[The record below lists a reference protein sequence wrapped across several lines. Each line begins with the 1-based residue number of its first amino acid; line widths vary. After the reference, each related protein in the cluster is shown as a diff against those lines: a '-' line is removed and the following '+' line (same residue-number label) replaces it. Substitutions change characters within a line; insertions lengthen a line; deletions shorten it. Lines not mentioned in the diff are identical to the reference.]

1 MKKLDKMISFRADTN
16 NIAALDILAT
26 AKDRPRS
33 YLLNEALVNY
43 IELHAYQDALV
54 RNGLRQMQK
63 GRLLT
68 HEEVLKRRKS
78 RRRKQ
83 A

>member
-16 NIAALDILAT
+16 NIAALDTLAT

-54 RNGLRQMQK
+54 RDGLRQMRK

>member
-16 NIAALDILAT
+16 NIAALDTLAT

-54 RNGLRQMQK
+54 RNGLRQMRK

-78 RRRKQ
+78 RRRKH